1 MIEDLESVS
10 EKEAARL
17 LNVAVVTMRQWR
29 RPPKGRRPHTK
40 GPAHFELPG
49 GSIRYRVNELR
60 RWQASREK
68 C

>member
-29 RPPKGRRPHTK
+29 NPPKGRRPRIK
-40 GPAHFELPG
+40 GPTHFALPG